1 MLKNGHNFYVL
12 FLSKMKTFSASFW
25 LNFLKIDFDTVCPL
39 QMSEDQNHGL
49 IHCDV
54 FYVYIHITPMF
65 IVIFDYTYV
74 YCDSHESSFFNSSL
88 KPNTER

>member
-65 IVIFDYTYV
+65 IVIFDYIHMFIVTV
-74 YCDSHESSFFNSSL
+74 TNQVFSTHH
-88 KPNTER
+88 